1 LAKYGIVQDRDS
13 NLHFLRR
20 DNSWGALLLGL
31 KMESVVFMKEPT
43 PEIHKKDAKKS
54 FSFALITISTSR
66 YEKYGDSAL
75 PEEAEDLSGK
85 AMKNLLE
92 GAGHKV
98 SFYRLVSDEKS
109 SIVEA
114 ILAALDSSADIIIT
128 SGGTGLAPKD
138 LTIESV
144 TPLFEKEIPGF
155 GELFRYK
162 SLEEIGTS
170 VILTRA
176 AAGVIKGKAVFC
188 LPGSPNAVK
197 LALSKIIIPEAGHIV
212 RHVRE

>member
-1 LAKYGIVQDRDS
+1 
-13 NLHFLRR
+13 
-20 DNSWGALLLGL
+20 
-31 KMESVVFMKEPT
+31 MKEST

-66 YEKYGDSAL
+66 YEKYGNPASPDD
-75 PEEAEDLSGK
+75 AEDLSGK
-85 AMKNLLE
+85 VMKELIE
-92 GAGHKV
+92 AAGNRV
-98 SFYRLVSDEKS
+98 SFYRLVPDEKDS
-109 SIVEA
+109 LLDA
-114 ILAALDSSADIIIT
+114 IFFALESSADIVIT

-138 LTIESV
+138 LTIESIA
-144 TPLFEKEIPGF
+144 PLFEKDIPGF

-176 AAGVIKGKAVFC
+176 SAGVIKGKAVFC

>member
-1 LAKYGIVQDRDS
+1 
-13 NLHFLRR
+13 
-20 DNSWGALLLGL
+20 
-31 KMESVVFMKEPT
+31 MKEST

-66 YEKYGDSAL
+66 YEKYGNPASPDD
-75 PEEAEDLSGK
+75 AEDLSGK
-85 AMKNLLE
+85 VMKELIE
-92 GAGHKV
+92 AAGNRV
-98 SFYRLVSDEKS
+98 SFYRLVPDEKDS
-109 SIVEA
+109 LLDA
-114 ILAALDSSADIIIT
+114 IFFALESSADIVIT

-138 LTIESV
+138 LTIESIA
-144 TPLFEKEIPGF
+144 TLFEKDIPGF

-176 AAGVIKGKAVFC
+176 SAGVIKGKAVFC

>member
-1 LAKYGIVQDRDS
+1 
-13 NLHFLRR
+13 
-20 DNSWGALLLGL
+20 
-31 KMESVVFMKEPT
+31 MESAVFMKESS

-66 YEKYGDSAL
+66 YGKYGNQASPD
-75 PEEAEDLSGK
+75 EAEDLSGK
-85 AMKNLLE
+85 AMKELLE
-92 GAGHKV
+92 AAGNKV
-98 SFYRLVSDEKS
+98 SFYRLVPDGKD
-109 SIVEA
+109 A
-114 ILAALDSSADIIIT
+114 ILDALFSALDSSADIVIT

-144 TPLFEKEIPGF
+144 VPLFEKEIPGF

-176 AAGVIKGKAVFC
+176 SAGIMKGKAVFC

-212 RHVRE
+212 RHVKE

>member
-1 LAKYGIVQDRDS
+1 
-13 NLHFLRR
+13 
-20 DNSWGALLLGL
+20 
-31 KMESVVFMKEPT
+31 MKEHT
-43 PEIHKKDAKKS
+43 PEIHKKDTKKS

-66 YEKYGDSAL
+66 YEKYGDSSL
-75 PEEAEDLSGK
+75 PEEADDLSGK
-85 AMKNLLE
+85 SMMDLLE
-92 GAGHKV
+92 ASGHKV
-98 SFYRLVSDEKS
+98 LFYRLVPDEKN
-109 SIVEA
+109 SIVNA
-114 ILAALDSSADIIIT
+114 VLAALASAADIIIT

-138 LTIESV
+138 LTIESII
-144 TPLFEKEIPGF
+144 PLFEKEIPGF

-176 AAGVIKGKAVFC
+176 SAGVVKGKAIFC

>member
-1 LAKYGIVQDRDS
+1 
-13 NLHFLRR
+13 
-20 DNSWGALLLGL
+20 
-31 KMESVVFMKEPT
+31 MESVVFMKEST
-43 PEIHKKDAKKS
+43 PEIHKKNIKKS

-66 YEKYGDSAL
+66 YEKYGASAS

-85 AMKNLLE
+85 AIKELLE
-92 GAGHKV
+92 AADHKI
-98 SFYRLVSDEKS
+98 SFYRLVSDTKNS
-109 SIVEA
+109 VTEA
-114 ILAALDSSADIIIT
+114 VFAALDSSADIIVT
-128 SGGTGLAPKD
+128 SGGTGLSPKD
-138 LTIESV
+138 LTIESI
-144 TPLFEKEIPGF
+144 TPLFEKEISGF

-176 AAGVIKGKAVFC
+176 IAGVIKGKAVFC

-197 LALSKIIIPEAGHIV
+197 LALSEIIIPEAGHIV

>member
-1 LAKYGIVQDRDS
+1 
-13 NLHFLRR
+13 
-20 DNSWGALLLGL
+20 
-31 KMESVVFMKEPT
+31 MKEST

-66 YEKYGDSAL
+66 YEKYGNPASPDD
-75 PEEAEDLSGK
+75 AEDLSGK
-85 AMKNLLE
+85 VMKELIE
-92 GAGHKV
+92 AAGNRV
-98 SFYRLVSDEKS
+98 SFYRLVPDEKDS
-109 SIVEA
+109 LLDA
-114 ILAALDSSADIIIT
+114 IFFALESSADIVIT

-138 LTIESV
+138 LTIESID
-144 TPLFEKEIPGF
+144 PLFEKEIPGF

-176 AAGVIKGKAVFC
+176 SAGVIKGKAVFC

>member
-1 LAKYGIVQDRDS
+1 
-13 NLHFLRR
+13 
-20 DNSWGALLLGL
+20 
-31 KMESVVFMKEPT
+31 VVFVKELT
-43 PEIHKKDAKKS
+43 PEIHKKDAKKT

-66 YEKYGDSAL
+66 YEKYGDSSL

-85 AMKNLLE
+85 VMKDLLE
-92 GAGHKV
+92 ASGHKV
-98 SFYRLVSDEKS
+98 LFYRLVPDEKS
-109 SIVEA
+109 SIIGAVLTA
-114 ILAALDSSADIIIT
+114 LASSADIIIT
-128 SGGTGLAPKD
+128 SGGTGLAPRD
-138 LTIESV
+138 LTIESI

-176 AAGVIKGKAVFC
+176 AAGVIKGKAIFC

-197 LALSKIIIPEAGHIV
+197 LALSKIIIPETGHIV
-212 RHVRE
+212 RHVKE

>member
-1 LAKYGIVQDRDS
+1 
-13 NLHFLRR
+13 
-20 DNSWGALLLGL
+20 
-31 KMESVVFMKEPT
+31 MKEST
-43 PEIHKKDAKKS
+43 PEIHKKEAKKS

-66 YEKYGDSAL
+66 YEKYGDSDS

-85 AMKNLLE
+85 VMKELLE
-92 GAGHKV
+92 AANHEV
-98 SFYRLVSDEKS
+98 TFYRLIPDGKIQV
-109 SIVEA
+109 IEA
-114 ILAALDSSADIIIT
+114 VFSALESSADIVIT

-138 LTIESV
+138 LTIESI

-162 SLEEIGTS
+162 SLEDIGTS

-176 AAGVIKGKAVFC
+176 SAGVIKGKAVFC
-188 LPGSPNAVK
+188 LPGSPNAVR
-197 LALSKIIIPEAGHIV
+197 LALSEIIIPEAGHIV

>member
-1 LAKYGIVQDRDS
+1 
-13 NLHFLRR
+13 
-20 DNSWGALLLGL
+20 
-31 KMESVVFMKEPT
+31 MKEST
-43 PEIHKKDAKKS
+43 PEIHKKMPKI

-66 YEKYGDSAL
+66 YEKYGNPASPDD
-75 PEEAEDLSGK
+75 AEDLSGK
-85 AMKNLLE
+85 VMKELIE
-92 GAGHKV
+92 AAGNRV
-98 SFYRLVSDEKS
+98 SFYRLVPDEKDS
-109 SIVEA
+109 LLDA
-114 ILAALDSSADIIIT
+114 IFFALESSADIVIT

-138 LTIESV
+138 LTIESIA
-144 TPLFEKEIPGF
+144 PLFEKDIPGF

-176 AAGVIKGKAVFC
+176 SAGVIKGKAVFC

>member
-1 LAKYGIVQDRDS
+1 
-13 NLHFLRR
+13 
-20 DNSWGALLLGL
+20 
-31 KMESVVFMKEPT
+31 MKEST

-54 FSFALITISTSR
+54 FSFALITVSTSR
-66 YEKYGDSAL
+66 YEKYGEAVS
-75 PEEAEDLSGK
+75 PEEVEDLSGK
-85 AMKNLLE
+85 TMEELLE
-92 GAGHKV
+92 ASGNNI
-98 SFYRLVSDEKS
+98 SFYRLVPDEKKALLD
-109 SIVEA
+109 A
-114 ILAALDSSADIIIT
+114 IFAALDSSADIVIT

-176 AAGVIKGKAVFC
+176 SAGVIKGKAVFC

-197 LALSKIIIPEAGHIV
+197 LALSEIIIPEAGHVV
-212 RHVRE
+212 RHVKE

>member
-1 LAKYGIVQDRDS
+1 MQ
-13 NLHFLRR
+13 
-20 DNSWGALLLGL
+20 
-31 KMESVVFMKEPT
+31 ESI
-43 PEIHKKDAKKS
+43 PEIHKKDARKS
-54 FSFALITISTSR
+54 YSFAIITISTSR
-66 YEKYGDSAL
+66 YEKYGDSIS
-75 PEEAEDLSGK
+75 PDEAEDLSGK
-85 AMKNLLE
+85 AMKDLLE
-92 GAGHKV
+92 AAGNTV
-98 SFYRLVSDEKS
+98 SFYRLVPDEKN
-109 SIVEA
+109 A
-114 ILAALDSSADIIIT
+114 IHDAVFAALGSSAELVIT

-144 TPLFEKEIPGF
+144 APLFEKEIPGF

-176 AAGVIKGKAVFC
+176 AAGVIKGKAIFC

>member
-1 LAKYGIVQDRDS
+1 
-13 NLHFLRR
+13 
-20 DNSWGALLLGL
+20 
-31 KMESVVFMKEPT
+31 MKETT
-43 PEIHKKDAKKS
+43 PEIHKKEAKKS

-75 PEEAEDLSGK
+75 PEEADDLSGK
-85 AMKNLLE
+85 VMQDLLE
-92 GAGHKV
+92 ASGHKV
-98 SFYRLVSDEKS
+98 PFYRLVPDERN
-109 SIVEA
+109 SIVDSV
-114 ILAALDSSADIIIT
+114 LAALDSSAEIVIT

-155 GELFRYK
+155 GELLRHK

-176 AAGVIKGKAVFC
+176 TAGVIKGKTVFC

-197 LALSKIIIPEAGHIV
+197 LALSEIVLPEASHIV
-212 RHVRE
+212 RHVKE

>member
-1 LAKYGIVQDRDS
+1 
-13 NLHFLRR
+13 
-20 DNSWGALLLGL
+20 
-31 KMESVVFMKEPT
+31 MKEST

-66 YEKYGDSAL
+66 YEKYGNPASPDD
-75 PEEAEDLSGK
+75 AEDLSGK
-85 AMKNLLE
+85 VMKELIE
-92 GAGHKV
+92 AAGNRV
-98 SFYRLVSDEKS
+98 FFYRLVPDEKDS
-109 SIVEA
+109 LLASFF
-114 ILAALDSSADIIIT
+114 AALDSPADIVIT

-138 LTIESV
+138 LTIESID
-144 TPLFEKEIPGF
+144 PLFEKEIPGF

-176 AAGVIKGKAVFC
+176 SAGVIKGKAVFC

>member
-1 LAKYGIVQDRDS
+1 
-13 NLHFLRR
+13 
-20 DNSWGALLLGL
+20 
-31 KMESVVFMKEPT
+31 MKELT
-43 PEIHKKDAKKS
+43 PEIHKKGAKKS

-75 PEEAEDLSGK
+75 PEEADDLSGEF
-85 AMKNLLE
+85 MRDLLE
-92 GAGHKV
+92 ISGHKV
-98 SFYRLVSDEKS
+98 SFYRLVPDEKS
-109 SIVEA
+109 SIIEA
-114 ILAALDSSADIIIT
+114 VFAALGSSADIIVT

-138 LTIESV
+138 LTIESI

-197 LALSKIIIPEAGHIV
+197 LALSKIIIPETGHIV
-212 RHVRE
+212 RHVTE

>member
-1 LAKYGIVQDRDS
+1 
-13 NLHFLRR
+13 
-20 DNSWGALLLGL
+20 
-31 KMESVVFMKEPT
+31 MKESI
-43 PEIHKKDAKKS
+43 PEIHKKDARKS
-54 FSFALITISTSR
+54 YSFAIITISTSR
-66 YEKYGDSAL
+66 YEKYGNPFS

-85 AMKNLLE
+85 AIKDLLE
-92 GAGHKV
+92 GAGSNV
-98 SFYRLVSDEKS
+98 SFYRLVPDEKS
-109 SIVEA
+109 AIVNA
-114 ILAALDSSADIIIT
+114 VFAALDSSADIVVT

-144 TPLFEKEIPGF
+144 APLFEKEIPGF

-176 AAGVIKGKAVFC
+176 SAGVMKGKAVFC

>member
-1 LAKYGIVQDRDS
+1 
-13 NLHFLRR
+13 
-20 DNSWGALLLGL
+20 
-31 KMESVVFMKEPT
+31 MKEHT

-54 FSFALITISTSR
+54 FLFALITVSSSR
-66 YEKYGDSAL
+66 YEKYGNIAL
-75 PEEAEDLSGK
+75 PEEADDVSGK
-85 AMKNLLE
+85 VIKDLLE
-92 GAGHKV
+92 SSGHKV
-98 SFYRLVSDEKS
+98 SFYRLVPDQKEL
-109 SIVEA
+109 IVDA
-114 ILAALDSSADIIIT
+114 ILAALASSADIVIS

-138 LTIESV
+138 LTIESI

-176 AAGVIKGKAVFC
+176 AAGIIKSKAIFC
-188 LPGSPNAVK
+188 LPGSPNAVR
-197 LALSKIIIPEAGHIV
+197 LAVSQIIIPETGHIV

>member
-1 LAKYGIVQDRDS
+1 
-13 NLHFLRR
+13 
-20 DNSWGALLLGL
+20 
-31 KMESVVFMKEPT
+31 MKESI
-43 PEIHKKDAKKS
+43 PEIHKKDARKS
-54 FSFALITISTSR
+54 YSFAIITISTSR
-66 YEKYGDSAL
+66 YEKYGSTIS
-75 PEEAEDLSGK
+75 PEEADDLSGK
-85 AMKNLLE
+85 AMKDLLE
-92 GAGHKV
+92 AAGNNV
-98 SFYRLVSDEKS
+98 SFYRLVPDEKN
-109 SIVEA
+109 A
-114 ILAALDSSADIIIT
+114 IHDALFAALGSSADLVIT

-138 LTIESV
+138 LTIESIA
-144 TPLFEKEIPGF
+144 PLFEKEIPGF

-176 AAGVIKGKAVFC
+176 SAGVIKGKVVFC